1 MCFRG
6 PSRPRMRNSH
16 APPTPEYLKALMTQ
30 GFRAGSLS
38 KSALNRAVNKR
49 GAAGLVVLQRDPPCP
64 AVELQAEDVT
74 TFQ

>member
-6 PSRPRMRNSH
+6 PSRPRMRHSH
-16 APPTPEYLKALMTQ
+16 APPTPELLEALMAQ

-38 KSALNRAVNKR
+38 KSALNRAVNER
-49 GAAGLVVLQRDPPCP
+49 GAAGLVVLQRDSPCP